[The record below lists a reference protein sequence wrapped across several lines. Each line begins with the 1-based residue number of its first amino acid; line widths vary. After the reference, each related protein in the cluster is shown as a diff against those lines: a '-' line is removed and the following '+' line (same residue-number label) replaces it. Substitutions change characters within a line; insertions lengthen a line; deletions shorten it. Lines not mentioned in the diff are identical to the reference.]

1 LDEKSGPVD
10 YGKIV
15 EAFRGKRILVVGDII
30 LDHYLWGKVE
40 RVSPEAP
47 VPVVDVQRETHL
59 LGGAGNVA
67 NNIASMGATAVV
79 AGIAGND
86 HRAETLLKLFEDK
99 GIDTS
104 GIMIDSRPT
113 TVKTRIIAHNQQVV
127 RVDREDTSYIPN
139 SAFRR
144 LTGFI
149 GDAIDAC
156 DAVIVS
162 DYKKGVVTAR
172 LVRFLLTAAARLE
185 LFIAV
190 DPKVGHFNCYKG
202 VSLITPNKKEAAEGS
217 GVVIGDERSLEK
229 AARALL
235 SKLRLG
241 ALLITRGDEGMSL
254 FAEGRARHIPTV
266 ARQVYDVTGA
276 GDTVIA
282 AFTLARS
289 CGSGLFNAA
298 VIANHAAGIVVGVVG
313 TAAPTARQLTDSFDD
328 EGFHAASRCKDRA

>member
-1 LDEKSGPVD
+1 MDEKTVAPA
-10 YGKIV
+10 YGKIID
-15 EAFRGKRILVVGDII
+15 AFRGKRILVVGDVI

-67 NNIASMGATAVV
+67 NNIASMGAKAVV
-79 AGIAGND
+79 AGIVGDD
-86 HRAETLLKLFEDK
+86 HRAEILLKLFLEKGVDASGVIADK
-99 GIDTS
+99 
-104 GIMIDSRPT
+104 RPT

-127 RVDREDTSYIPN
+127 RVDREDTSYIGN
-139 SAFRR
+139 AAFKR
-144 LTGFI
+144 LAGFI
-149 GDAIDAC
+149 RDNIDAC

-172 LVRFLLTAAARLE
+172 MVRFLLTLAGRRE

-190 DPKVGHFNCYKG
+190 DPKVGHFNFYKG
-202 VSLITPNKKEAAEGS
+202 ASLITPNKKEASEGS
-217 GVVIGDERSLEK
+217 GVAIRDERSLDK
-229 AARALL
+229 AARVLL
-235 SKLRLG
+235 SKLRLD
-241 ALLITRGDEGMSL
+241 AVLITRGDEGMSL

-282 AFTLARS
+282 AFTLAKA
-289 CGSGLFNAA
+289 CGAGLFNAA
-298 VIANHAAGIVVGVVG
+298 VMANHAAGIVVGVVG
-313 TAAPTARQLTDSFDD
+313 TAAPTPRELIDSFD
-328 EGFHAASRCKDRA
+328 GK